1 MLPPPDRGRR
11 AYWEFLRSRLIRLP
25 IILDP
30 ITEIDKVDRR
40 NGRDQSLPIG
50 LMVM

>member
-11 AYWEFLRSRLIRLP
+11 ACWEFLRSRLIRLP

-30 ITEIDKVDRR
+30 ITEIDKIDRCI
-40 NGRDQSLPIG
+40 GHDQYLPIE
-50 LMVM
+50 LRAM